1 VTPDY
6 FGINVHCLEDFEPTG
21 IPVRQADGAG
31 MA

>member
-6 FGINVHCLEDFEPTG
+6 FGINVFCLEDFEPDG
-21 IPVRQADGAG
+21 IPVRQTVGKG